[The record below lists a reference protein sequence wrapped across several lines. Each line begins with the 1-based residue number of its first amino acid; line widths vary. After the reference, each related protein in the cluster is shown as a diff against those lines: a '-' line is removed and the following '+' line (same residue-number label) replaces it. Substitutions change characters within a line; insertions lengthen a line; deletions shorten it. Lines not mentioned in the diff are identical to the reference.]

1 VLAAFLKKVLAMS
14 YSHVGREL
22 RSSLS
27 SLASKELV
35 LLRASGSFSSRV
47 YTMSLVKARHPAV
60 FFFFRR
66 QEVIVYRADFKG
78 FCFFFLK
85 ACLIL
90 LIVTNST

>member
-1 VLAAFLKKVLAMS
+1 MS
-14 YSHVGREL
+14 CSHVSKES

-35 LLRASGSFSSRV
+35 SLRASSLFSLRV
-47 YTMSLVKARHPAV
+47 YIMSLVKARHPAV

-66 QEVIVYRADFKG
+66 QEATIRRVDFEG
-78 FCFFFLK
+78 FCSFFLR

-90 LIVTNST
+90 LIVTDPT